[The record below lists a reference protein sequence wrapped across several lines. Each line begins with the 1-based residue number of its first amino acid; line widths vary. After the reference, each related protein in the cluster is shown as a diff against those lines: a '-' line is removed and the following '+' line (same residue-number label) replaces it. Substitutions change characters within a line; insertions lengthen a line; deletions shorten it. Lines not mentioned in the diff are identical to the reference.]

1 MSLATRCPSC
11 NTTFKVVR
19 DQLRISDGWVRCGRC
34 SHVFDATLELH
45 EMADGPLP
53 VAPAPAPAPAP
64 VPAPAPAP
72 VAAAPVPT
80 APSHAEREEPEFVDD
95 EAEGRE
101 TPPAATPEADD
112 EVEPD
117 DEGEVTAPAFS
128 LPAHGIAP
136 DALWPDFEV
145 NTPESEWRPPP
156 SSLPPFPNID
166 LDLAAAPATAP
177 APPPPLPLPALRLE
191 ARELAESARGDEE
204 EAHEPSPDRDRAQ
217 LDKVLRRTRIKS
229 DGIAHARER
238 EEERVADKEATT
250 SSMVRQASEP
260 ELDASAP
267 QPFRTDD
274 APDSEPLALLF
285 ENDRTQRRPSPIW
298 QRPAVRRSFWLL
310 VVLAVLLLA
319 VQVLRHERDAIVRQ
333 PGLRPALAALCHWS
347 GCELTAL
354 RRIGDIVIE
363 GAAFTREKSGGG
375 DYRLSFTL
383 RNGAAVPLAMPAIE
397 LSLLDSQERAVV
409 RRVLT
414 AADYG
419 APAVLAARADHAAS
433 LPLSLSAP
441 ESTTLPP
448 IAGYRVEAFYP

>member
-11 NTTFKVVR
+11 TTTFKVVR

-45 EMADGPLP
+45 EMADGPPAAPAPGP
-53 VAPAPAPAPAP
+53 VPGPPPEAASEAEAPAPAPQ
-64 VPAPAPAP
+64 
-72 VAAAPVPT
+72 
-80 APSHAEREEPEFVDD
+80 AE
-95 EAEGRE
+95 
-101 TPPAATPEADD
+101 PPA
-112 EVEPD
+112 
-117 DEGEVTAPAFS
+117 GPALS
-128 LPAHGIAP
+128 IPAHGIVA
-136 DALWPDFEV
+136 DELWSDFEAS
-145 NTPESEWRPPP
+145 PPEWRPPP

-166 LDLAAAPATAP
+166 LDLAAAPS
-177 APPPPLPLPALRLE
+177 PPPPRPPLPALRLQ
-191 ARELAESARGDEE
+191 ARELAESAVGEE
-204 EAHEPSPDRDRAQ
+204 EGSHEFAPDRDQIQMQKA
-217 LDKVLRRTRIKS
+217 LRRARIKS
-229 DGIAHARER
+229 AKIAQARER
-238 EEERVADKEATT
+238 EEERAAEKLMAT

-260 ELDASAP
+260 EANASPSQPLGGVDASDAE
-267 QPFRTDD
+267 PFALFENERIRRRPWP
-274 APDSEPLALLF
+274 AWQRPSVRRAFWVLAALALL
-285 ENDRTQRRPSPIW
+285 
-298 QRPAVRRSFWLL
+298 
-310 VVLAVLLLA
+310 LLA
-319 VQVLRHERDAIVRQ
+319 SQVLRHERDAIVARQ
-333 PGLRPALAALCHWS
+333 PGLRPALAALCRWS

-414 AADYG
+414 AVDYG
-419 APAVLAARADHAAS
+419 APVVLAARADHAAS

-441 ESTTLPP
+441 ESTTLPQ